1 MEAPSVSNPL
11 VNITQGIP
19 AQTLRA
25 ASVAGRIFGAGLLIA
40 VAFDQS
46 YNPTQVFTVG
56 LAIAVLASLVPLS
69 GSWADCL
76 AALGAGLVFFA
87 GTVLTH
93 LAPGLGLLAMG
104 LVAGLAGFAFAQRNH
119 RDAVLPAIIFLAA
132 VGVVGA
138 FQAFIV
144 FNIE

>member
-1 MEAPSVSNPL
+1 MEVAESNPVLGL
-11 VNITQGIP
+11 VAGIP
-19 AQTLRA
+19 TQTLRA
-25 ASVAGRIFGAGLLIA
+25 ASIAGRIFGAGLLIA

-46 YNPTQVFTVG
+46 YNPTDVFTIG
-56 LAIAVLASLVPLS
+56 LAIAVLVTLVPLP
-69 GSWADCL
+69 GWWADSL
-76 AALGAGLVFFA
+76 GAFGAGLVFFSGA
-87 GTVLTH
+87 VLTH

-104 LVAGLAGFAFAQRNH
+104 LVAGLAGFAFAHRNH